1 MKKIAAALCV
11 VPLFLSLNL
20 ISVSADPSAEN
31 YLFC

>member
-20 ISVSADPSAEN
+20 ISVVGRS
-31 YLFC
+31 LCG